1 MRKLLLGLLLA
12 GALASPARPAHA
24 DDPAAYCEGVAAQ
37 QALPLL
43 AQSYQITPNGYGPA
57 GWGPFIGPFNAGPA
71 GAAALYGPPGPY
83 AIPYGPAGSLVR
95 GGPLPVV
102 AAYGPLGPGLTS
114 TALVP
119 IVLAPPPPA
128 APGGAAMAAAAAPAV
143 TVPVSQTGPL
153 GPVGLAGRPQLSAAG
168 AVSAPS
174 NNLGTQLDLAALQQ
188 AELAQ
193 MIARYNNSATY
204 QVGASFWATAY
215 ASQAL
220 ETYNE
225 VLTNCKDALIGPA
238 GPLGP
243 LLQTAAGAGGAAA
256 GAPASPAAAPDAAA
270 SSAPAPTPTAPA
282 TPAATST
289 LTPTP
294 SGPGATR

>member
-37 QALPLL
+37 QALPIL

-114 TALVP
+114 TALAP
-119 IVLAPPPPA
+119 IVLAPSPPA
-128 APGGAAMAAAAAPAV
+128 APGGAVMAAAAAA
-143 TVPVSQTGPL
+143 TVPVGQTGLL
-153 GPVGLAGRPQLSAAG
+153 GPVGLAGRPQLSPAG
-168 AVSAPS
+168 AVSASP
-174 NNLGTQLDLAALQQ
+174 NNLSTQLELATLQQ

-204 QVGASFWATAY
+204 QVGASFWANAY
-215 ASQAL
+215 ATQAL

-225 VLTNCKDALIGPA
+225 VLTNCKDALIGPG
-238 GPLGP
+238 GPLGTLSQP
-243 LLQTAAGAGGAAA
+243 ADAAGA
-256 GAPASPAAAPDAAA
+256 
-270 SSAPAPTPTAPA
+270 APAPA
-282 TPAATST
+282 
-289 LTPTP
+289 
-294 SGPGATR
+294 R